1 MAEETHIDIEYV
13 AKLARINLTEAEKA
27 KFSQQL
33 DSILGYVEKLEE
45 LDTSGVEPMAHPHS
59 MPNVWQED
67 VVGGSLTVEEAL
79 QNAPAKRNNMI
90 IVPKVVD

>member
-1 MAEETHIDIEYV
+1 MSEKTHIDIEYV
-13 AKLARINLTEAEKA
+13 AKLARINLTESEKS
-27 KFSQQL
+27 KFSKQL

-45 LDTSGVEPMAHPHS
+45 LDTKGVEPMAHPHS
-59 MPNVWQED
+59 MTNVWQDD